1 MDEIEQAYEA
11 LRAGVVE
18 QAVKDYCKAVRY
30 LQRKRHSKSTCNAYI
45 GLYNDCR
52 EFFLDVKRLS
62 LYTDLDGELILE
74 TLNRR
79 LKWQRG
85 KVDYD

>member
-1 MDEIEQAYEA
+1 MTEIEEAYEA

-18 QAVKDYCKAVRY
+18 QAVKDYKKAVRY
-30 LQRKRHSKSTCNAYI
+30 LQRKRHKKAIKRYYTL
-45 GLYNDCR
+45 LYNDSR
-52 EFFLDVKRLS
+52 EFFLDRKRLS

-74 TLNRR
+74 TLNNR
-79 LKWQRG
+79 LKWRRG

>member
-1 MDEIEQAYEA
+1 MTEIEEAYEA

-30 LQRKRHSKSTCNAYI
+30 LQRKRHSKRMRDGYI
-45 GLYNDCR
+45 DLYNDVR
-52 EFFLDVKRLS
+52 DFFLDVKRLS